1 MAGLSIIQEQM
12 NRGERL
18 AVLVYLC
25 AQFRRLTVAGSVS
38 LGMTLLCWAQAPTL
52 PEVSALRISPDDTP
66 NLDGVLDEAVWQ
78 KAPLATDFVQ
88 RDPSEGDPASEATEV
103 RVLYSDTAI
112 YFGILCLDSSPE
124 LIRRTELRRDDPFDN
139 DDSFGI
145 LLDTFHD
152 HRNAFVFRINPLGAR
167 FDALITDEGRDLN
180 VEWDEKWRAQ
190 ASVNERGWA
199 AEVEI
204 PLKSLRSRNAELLT
218 WGLDFER
225 IIRRKNEETYWSN
238 WSRDYQLH
246 HVSQAGHLTGLQ
258 EVKTGL
264 RLRVKPF
271 VVSGFSQRPGD
282 SGSDFEDESQVGI
295 EDVKISLTS
304 SVTAD
309 LTINPDFAQTEV
321 DAAQLN
327 LTRFDLFFPEKREF
341 FLEGAG
347 IFEFGTERPRFG
359 SAAPDLF
366 VFFSRRIG
374 LGVNEESGDEEDTI
388 IPIFAGAKVTGDIAG
403 FQFGALNM
411 HTDQEG
417 SIPQTNFGVAR
428 VKKKLLGRSYVGGI
442 LTNKITSGSNDYNR
456 VAGVDANF
464 VLFDKLLLRGFL
476 TQSDTFGVKG
486 KDLAH
491 QGLLRWESD
500 KFRIELN
507 RTRIDENFN
516 PEIGFVLRK
525 NVIKKQARA
534 TWRPRP
540 GISFM
545 RQISFSTGHDW
556 FTNQNGFL
564 ESREND
570 FFIGLDFE
578 SGELLAFSGN
588 SNYELLVEPF
598 QIHPTVTIPPGSY
611 NFIDYSVRVRTYSG
625 RWASGEFEVEG
636 GTFFDGNKLTISSDA
651 VVKFTRNLSLQLEHE
666 YNSVKLPGGS
676 FVAQVLNTRI
686 NYNFTTKL
694 LTSSTIQYDNV
705 AERFLFNFRF
715 NYIYRPGD
723 DLFIVYN
730 DTRDLNPTF
739 NGFFGGLLNRALLI
753 KFNHSFDF

>member
-1 MAGLSIIQEQM
+1 M

-18 AVLVYLC
+18 AALMCLC
-25 AQFRRLTVAGSVS
+25 AQFQRLTVVASVS
-38 LGMTLLCWAQAPTL
+38 LGMTLLCWAQAPTP
-52 PEVSALRISPDDTP
+52 PEVSAVRISPDDAP

-78 KAPLATDFVQ
+78 KAPLATDFLQ
-88 RDPSEGDPASEATEV
+88 RDSSEGDPASEATEV
-103 RVLYSDTAI
+103 RILYSDTSI
-112 YFGILCLDSSPE
+112 YFGILCFDSSPE

-167 FDALITDEGRDLN
+167 YDALITDESRDLN

-190 ASVNERGWA
+190 ARVNERGWA
-199 AEVEI
+199 AEIEI
-204 PLKSLRSRNAELLT
+204 PLKSLRSHNAELQT

-225 IIRRKNEETYWSN
+225 IIRRKNEDTYWSN

-258 EVKTGL
+258 EIETGL

-271 VVSGFSQRPGD
+271 VVGGFSQRPAE
-282 SGSDFEDESQVGI
+282 SGSDFKDESQVGI
-295 EDVKISLTS
+295 EDVKLSLTS

-309 LTINPDFAQTEV
+309 LTVNPDFAQTEV

-374 LGVNEESGDEEDTI
+374 LGVDEESGDERDAI
-388 IPIFAGAKVTGDIAG
+388 IPIFAGAKVTGDVAG

-411 HTDQEG
+411 HTDQKG
-417 SIPQTNFGVAR
+417 SIPQTNYGVAR

-442 LTNKITSGSNDYNR
+442 LTNKIESGSNHYNR

-476 TQSDTFGVKG
+476 TQSDTFDLKG

-491 QGLLRWESD
+491 QGLLRWETD

-545 RQISFSTGHDW
+545 RQISLSTGHDW
-556 FTNQNGFL
+556 FTNQNDYL

-578 SGELLAFSGN
+578 SGDLLAFSGN

-598 QIHPTVTIPPGSY
+598 QIHPTVTIPAGSY
-611 NFIDYSVRVRTYSG
+611 NFIDYSARVRTYSG

-666 YNSVKLPGGS
+666 YNSVKLPQGS

-686 NYNFTTKL
+686 NYNFTSKL
-694 LTSSTIQYDNV
+694 LTSSAIQYDNV
-705 AERFLFNFRF
+705 SERFLFNFRF

-739 NGFFGGLLNRALLI
+739 SGFLGGLVNRTLLI